1 MLSINFTCV
10 DKTTIETSAQN
21 NIKIKTWW
29 LEDLLVLVYQDQGTK
44 SKVSRRSFWISL
56 TTKVRMK

>member
-44 SKVSRRSFWISL
+44 SKVSRRSF
-56 TTKVRMK
+56 